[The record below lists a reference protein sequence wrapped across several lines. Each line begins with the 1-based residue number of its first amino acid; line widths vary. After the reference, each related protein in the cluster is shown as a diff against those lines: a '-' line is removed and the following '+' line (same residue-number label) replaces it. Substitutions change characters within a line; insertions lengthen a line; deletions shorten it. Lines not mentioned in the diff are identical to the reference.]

1 MKLLKKIFKHEFG
14 SEVLEQIAWIGVILV
29 VLLIAAIAIRDK
41 LQTLANTFL
50 NWL

>member
-1 MKLLKKIFKHEFG
+1 MKFFRKFFRGADG

-41 LQTLANTFL
+41 LQTLANNFL

>member
-1 MKLLKKIFKHEFG
+1 MKFFRKFFKREDG

-41 LQTLANTFL
+41 LQTLANAFL